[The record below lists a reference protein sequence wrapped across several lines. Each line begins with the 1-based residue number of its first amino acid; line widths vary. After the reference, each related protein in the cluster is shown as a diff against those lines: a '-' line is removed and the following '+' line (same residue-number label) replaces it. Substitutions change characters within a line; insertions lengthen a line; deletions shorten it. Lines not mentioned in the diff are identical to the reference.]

1 MSSVRDGLV
10 LSFTQLEN
18 VLDTVMDNMLMVPRN
33 MRDVFKET
41 VVQYALQEIMKSNEI
56 PIDAS
61 IEIVDNNN
69 VQGDDGSKEDSNE

>member
-1 MSSVRDGLV
+1 MSSVRDGLT
-10 LSFTQLEN
+10 LTFTQLEN
-18 VLDTVMDNMLMVPRN
+18 VLDVVMDNMLMVPRN

-41 VVQYALQEIMKSNEI
+41 VIQYALQEIMKSDEI

-69 VQGDDGSKEDSNE
+69 VQGDDGNKEDSNE

>member
-1 MSSVRDGLV
+1 MSTVRDGLT
-10 LSFTQLEN
+10 LTFTQLEN
-18 VLDTVMDNMLMVPRN
+18 VLDVVMDNMLMVPRN

-41 VVQYALQEIMKSNEI
+41 VIQYALQEIMKSDEI

-69 VQGDDGSKEDSNE
+69 VQGDDGNKEDDNE

>member
-1 MSSVRDGLV
+1 MSSVRDGLT
-10 LSFTQLEN
+10 LTFTQLEN
-18 VLDTVMDNMLMVPRN
+18 VLDVVMDNMLMVPRN

-41 VVQYALQEIMKSNEI
+41 VIQYALQEIVKSNEI

-61 IEIVDNNN
+61 IKIVDNNN

>member
-1 MSSVRDGLV
+1 MSTVRDGLT
-10 LSFTQLEN
+10 LTFTQLEN
-18 VLDTVMDNMLMVPRN
+18 VLDVVMDNMLMVPRN

-41 VVQYALQEIMKSNEI
+41 VIQYTLQEIMKSDEI

-69 VQGDDGSKEDSNE
+69 VQGDDGNKEDSNE

>member
-1 MSSVRDGLV
+1 MSNVRDGLV
-10 LSFTQLEN
+10 LTFTQLES

-33 MRDVFKET
+33 MRSVFKET
-41 VVQYALQEIMKSNEI
+41 VIQYALQEIMKSNEI

>member
-1 MSSVRDGLV
+1 MSSVRDGLT
-10 LSFTQLEN
+10 LTFTQLEN
-18 VLDTVMDNMLMVPRN
+18 VLDVVMDNMLMVPRN

-41 VVQYALQEIMKSNEI
+41 VIQYALQEIMKSNEI

-69 VQGDDGSKEDSNE
+69 IQGDDGSKEDSNE

>member
-33 MRDVFKET
+33 MRDTFKET
-41 VVQYALQEIMKSNEI
+41 VIQYALQEIMKSNEI